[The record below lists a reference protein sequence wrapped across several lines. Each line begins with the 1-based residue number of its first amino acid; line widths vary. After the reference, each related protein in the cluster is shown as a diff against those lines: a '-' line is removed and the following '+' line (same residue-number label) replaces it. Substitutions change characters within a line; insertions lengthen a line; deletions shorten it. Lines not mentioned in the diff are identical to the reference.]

1 MLSHHIG
8 LRGNIKMK
16 LIYKIRWVI
25 FETVLFMIVAIL
37 YVAHKSIGTVAFWV
51 WILLLA
57 GVPLCI
63 GECFG
68 DKT

>member
-1 MLSHHIG
+1 
-8 LRGNIKMK
+8 MK
-16 LIYKIRWVI
+16 LFYKKQWII
-25 FETVLFMIVAIL
+25 FEIFLFLIVAIL
-37 YVAHKSIGTVAFWV
+37 YAADKSIGTVVFWV

-68 DKT
+68 DKK

>member
-1 MLSHHIG
+1 
-8 LRGNIKMK
+8 MK
-16 LIYKIRWVI
+16 LIYKKRWII
-25 FETVLFMIVAIL
+25 FEIVLFMIVAIL
-37 YVAHKSIGTVAFWV
+37 YVAHKSIGTFAFWV